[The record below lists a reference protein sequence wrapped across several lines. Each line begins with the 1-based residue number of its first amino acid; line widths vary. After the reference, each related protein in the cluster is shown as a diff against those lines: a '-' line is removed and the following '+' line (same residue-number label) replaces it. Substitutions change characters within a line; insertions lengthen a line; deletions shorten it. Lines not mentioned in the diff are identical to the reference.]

1 MQRLGVLLL
10 FYGGVCVNVA
20 VWQQTEQCDPED
32 TRVRECDE
40 RGPSHG
46 TNLGKQL
53 SFSICFLLCCRNAIT
68 ASLLITPS
76 LPVCRA
82 ADPPPSRVF
91 SSVLYNDRSQLQ

>member
-1 MQRLGVLLL
+1 MQELGLLL
-10 FYGGVCVNVA
+10 AFYGVVCVDIA

-46 TNLGKQL
+46 MNPGSCKQL
-53 SFSICFLLCCRNAIT
+53 CLSICFLLCCRNAIT

-76 LPVCRA
+76 LPACRA

-91 SSVLYNDRSQLQ
+91 CLT